1 MSGLYSK
8 YRSQGLEVLMAGMDV
23 NPLVPEFI
31 KRFNVN
37 FPVGVI
43 RDTVAREFM
52 QLPVMV
58 RASVPWKAI
67 IDKNGVVRAQFT
79 GEQAHF
85 YSEERETAQWADRL
99 LAEKP
104 APAPGPRPRA
114 TKK

>member
-1 MSGLYSK
+1 MSGVYSK
-8 YRSQGLEVLMAGMDV
+8 YQSKGLEVLMAAMDV
-23 NPLVPEFI
+23 NPMVPQFI
-31 KRFNVN
+31 QRFNVN
-37 FPVGVI
+37 FPVVVI
-43 RDTVAREFM
+43 KDTEAREFM

-67 IDKNGVVRAQFT
+67 IDRNGVVRAQFT

-85 YSEERETAQWADRL
+85 YSEERETSQWADRL

-104 APAPGPRPRA
+104 AAAPARRA

>member
-8 YRSQGLEVLMAGMDV
+8 YRSQGLEVLMAAM
-23 NPLVPEFI
+23 NPNPPVPEFI
-31 KRFNVN
+31 QRFNVN
-37 FPVGVI
+37 FPVGVAP
-43 RDTVAREFM
+43 DTAAREFM
-52 QLPVMV
+52 QIPVMV
-58 RASVPWKAI
+58 RASVPWKVI

-99 LAEKP
+99 LAEKAAVP
-104 APAPGPRPRA
+104 AARPRA

>member
-1 MSGLYSK
+1 MSGLYTK
-8 YRSQGLEVLMAGMDV
+8 YRSQGLEVLMAALDP
-23 NPLVPEFI
+23 NPMVPEFI
-31 KRFNVN
+31 QRFNVN

-43 RDTVAREFM
+43 KDTVAREFM

-67 IDKNGVVRAQFT
+67 LDKNGVVRAQFT

-99 LAEKP
+99 LAEKAA
-104 APAPGPRPRA
+104 APAGRRA